1 MTNSI
6 TQKQKEIITLLYK
19 YRFLNRVQI
28 QTFLNHKYHK
38 RINDWLKDL
47 NQKEYINRIYST
59 KFGENTKPAIY
70 YIGLSGIR
78 YLKTQDDCSIDVIRK
93 LYRDKDRSE
102 SFIDQC
108 ILVGNIVLQ
117 LKEAILK
124 SKEEGKFELSYQ
136 VSTATNIADPEYR
149 FNFLTEI
156 KVDLAI
162 KKQSKKKTDKS
173 ANTSYFLFMI
183 IPPTLPQ
190 YSIRK
195 RMKDLIAFYFNAE
208 WETTIN
214 DAFPR
219 IMIICPTLAT
229 MIYAKR
235 MTRKLLEDNDDPED
249 LQIQFATAE
258 KIKKEGVTGKIW
270 EAAN

>member
-6 TQKQKEIITLLYK
+6 TKKQQEILTLLYK

-59 KFGENTKPAIY
+59 NFGENTKPAIY
-70 YIGLSGIR
+70 YLGLNGIR
-78 YLKTQDDCSIDVIRK
+78 FLKAQDDCSLEVIQKR
-93 LYRDKDRSE
+93 YRDKDRSV

-108 ILVGNIVLQ
+108 ILVGDMVLQ
-117 LKEAILK
+117 LKEAVLK
-124 SKEEGKFELSYQ
+124 SKEEGKYELSYQ
-136 VSTATNIADPEYR
+136 VSTATNIANPEYR

-162 KKQSKKKTDKS
+162 KKKSKKNSSKS
-173 ANTSYFLFMI
+173 VNTSYFLFMI
-183 IPPTLPQ
+183 ISPTLPQ

-195 RMKDLIAFYFNAE
+195 RIKDLIAFYFNSE
-208 WETTIN
+208 WETTIDDN
-214 DAFPR
+214 FPE

-235 MTRKLLEDNDDPED
+235 LTRKLLEDEDNPED
-249 LQIQFATAE
+249 LHIRFATVE
-258 KIKKEGVTGKIW
+258 KVKKESVTGKIW
-270 EAAN
+270 EATT